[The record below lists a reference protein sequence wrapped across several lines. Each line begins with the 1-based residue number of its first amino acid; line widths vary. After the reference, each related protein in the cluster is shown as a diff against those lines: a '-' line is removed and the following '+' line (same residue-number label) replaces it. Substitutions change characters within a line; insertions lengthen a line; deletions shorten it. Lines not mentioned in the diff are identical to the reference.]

1 MGASRTST
9 ASIVRKDQDTSATIL
24 LAAIGVVFSVILALW
39 IMVDGFSRP
48 LKLPDS
54 DVDLAIVFLALSVLM
69 GPALLIS
76 CIAWLLK
83 RTHIVRN
90 LLNDGVETNAEVM
103 MLCPLGWDITRCA
116 MRLRYKHRGR
126 DLDERIVLGQSD
138 RHVWKFLRV
147 GDIVTIVID
156 PDNPRSVVLRDSYM
170 PKESVVERM
179 TTKCQLCGKTI
190 RHDEYGEHFVKDHS
204 GSR

>member
-1 MGASRTST
+1 MGTSPNSRS
-9 ASIVRKDQDTSATIL
+9 SIILKDQDTTATFL
-24 LAAIGVVFSVILALW
+24 FAAIGVVFSVILALW
-39 IMVDGFSRP
+39 ILVDGFSRP
-48 LKLPDS
+48 LKIPDS

-69 GPALLIS
+69 GPALLVS
-76 CIAWLLK
+76 SIAWLLT
-83 RTHIVRN
+83 RTRTVQN
-90 LLNDGVETNAEVM
+90 LLNNGVETSAEVM
-103 MLCPLGWDITRCA
+103 MLGPLGLDFTRCA

-126 DLDERIVLGQSD
+126 DFDERIVLGQSD
-138 RHVWKFLRV
+138 HYIWKFLRV

-156 PDNPRSVVLRDSYM
+156 PDNPRSVVLRDSYI

-190 RHDEYGEHFVKDHS
+190 RQDEYTKHFKKKHS